1 MFVQVIQGRAADPD
15 AMHTQLERWRAEL
28 GPGAEGWL
36 GSTSGVAD
44 DGSSIAVV
52 RFESE
57 EAAQRNSERP
67 EQGEWWADMAATFEG
82 DQTFRNH
89 TLVEIDVSGDP
100 DQAGFVQVMQGR
112 VTDVERARHLMASDP
127 TDWRSLRP
135 DILARCWAASEDGTW
150 TMAIYFTTEAAAREG
165 EQKDAPPESAAVM
178 DELRSLAVGETT
190 FLDLRDP
197 WMMSPA

>member
-36 GSTSGVAD
+36 GSTSGVTD

-89 TLVEIDVSGDP
+89 TLVEVDVSGDP

-127 TDWRSLRP
+127 DRLAEPAPGHPGQVLGGVRGRHLDDGDLLHHRGGRP
-135 DILARCWAASEDGTW
+135 
-150 TMAIYFTTEAAAREG
+150 
-165 EQKDAPPESAAVM
+165 
-178 DELRSLAVGETT
+178 
-190 FLDLRDP
+190 
-197 WMMSPA
+197 